1 MLLQAL
7 RETDGGVT
15 VVSEEEIRE
24 GLVILG
30 RRGLCVEPTS
40 AVVIKACEHLEDTG
54 MVHPDEQVV
63 LVLSGFG
70 LKAGTALQQLVGIG

>member
-1 MLLQAL
+1 L

-15 VVSEEEIRE
+15 VVSEEEIRQ

-30 RRGLCVEPTS
+30 RGGICVEPTS
-40 AVVIKACEHLEDTG
+40 AVVIKAYEHLEDAG
-54 MVHPDEQVV
+54 MIHPREQVV

-70 LKAGTALQQLVGIG
+70 LKAGAVLQQLVDAG